1 MKVNAVNHGKMHELA
16 GWIEEIRQLPYED
29 CHTLAVGYIERL
41 IDVTHHDAPRGD
53 IGRYSD
59 RTIARKAGWTGE
71 PGPFIAALLTAGWLD
86 RHEEHRLLVHDWSFH
101 AMEATRL
108 SLERR
113 GEITFAD
120 GSPIR
125 GGDGGCVYIV
135 QSGEAGPIK
144 IGWSSHLTSRLQTL
158 GASVPGLHLLGIIDP
173 GDRALEKRLHRQFSD
188 HRMDREWF
196 HPSLELIQWV
206 RENTRAADGQWMG
219 NRRAAVS
226 SHSSASSS
234 ASADLKNTDHVPPE
248 EPAGTA
254 HAPAKAPEGP
264 QTQIEQ
270 PARSKPQPTADR
282 GAPVNVGAS
291 GSNGKQAEL
300 AVESVDKT
308 ESEVRAVWPACQAA
322 ALQLSGKRWGAL
334 TPAYQRMAAGCL
346 RNRRKAEARAPPE
359 TLVHAI
365 HGAWITFGEGRRQN
379 YDARKYLRPK
389 TVYAAS
395 NFDSYVDEYR
405 DTGVSRA
412 APGSDPESER
422 LREARIAEASRQW
435 RASQGRDEIV

>member
-86 RHEEHRLLVHDWSFH
+86 RHEEHRLLVHDWPIH
-101 AMEATRL
+101 ATDATRT

-113 GEITFAD
+113 AEKDGLRKEDATFAD
-120 GSPIR
+120 GTPVRLSR
-125 GGDGGCVYIV
+125 RSRDVVATESRQGG
-135 QSGEAGPIK
+135 
-144 IGWSSHLTSRLQTL
+144 
-158 GASVPGLHLLGIIDP
+158 
-173 GDRALEKRLHRQFSD
+173 
-188 HRMDREWF
+188 
-196 HPSLELIQWV
+196 
-206 RENTRAADGQWMG
+206 
-219 NRRAAVS
+219 
-226 SHSSASSS
+226 HSSASAS